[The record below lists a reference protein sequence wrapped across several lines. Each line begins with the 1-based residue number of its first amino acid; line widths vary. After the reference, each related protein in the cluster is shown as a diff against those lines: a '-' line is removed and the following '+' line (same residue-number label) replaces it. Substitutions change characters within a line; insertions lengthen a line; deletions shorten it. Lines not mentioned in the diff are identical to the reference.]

1 MDDEALPRKILVGEL
16 HYAKLWLVCVALRGV
31 SWDKMP
37 FEQRE
42 LAFQAKDAASNCLSN
57 LLDSPTYRAALRYA
71 VHDTLVMTAFSGLFL
86 LKMANL
92 FPAELDLSAITI
104 QVEQLAQLLSDV
116 AAERYALTLRIM
128 LANLRRKVGLAGGG
142 MPPGPQNA
150 QMPTTTGGPG
160 DVPPPPNG
168 GVLSGG
174 APPFIDPS
182 IAGPPPPFT
191 VEEVGPWA
199 HDQRM
204 FHPQAIP
211 LWLQEQNLTD
221 LGLPVNG
228 SDGIFLQIGGQ
239 NGWMGD
245 FPQMPEAW

>member
-1 MDDEALPRKILVGEL
+1 MDEDALPRKILIGEL

-71 VHDTLVMTAFSGLFL
+71 VHDTLVMAAFSGLFL

-92 FPAELDLSAITI
+92 FPAELDLGAITI

-128 LANLRRKVGLAGGG
+128 LANLRRKVGLTASGIPPLPSAGGG
-142 MPPGPQNA
+142 
-150 QMPTTTGGPG
+150 
-160 DVPPPPNG
+160 
-168 GVLSGG
+168 
-174 APPFIDPS
+174 
-182 IAGPPPPFT
+182 AGPDAAMMGPSPFMDPNIVPSQPFT
-191 VEEVGPWA
+191 EQEVGPWA

-204 FHPQAIP
+204 FNQSSIP
-211 LWLQEQNLTD
+211 LWLQEQSLTD

-228 SDGIFLQIGGQ
+228 SDGIFLQMGHT

>member
-1 MDDEALPRKILVGEL
+1 MDEEALPRKILVGEL

-71 VHDTLVMTAFSGLFL
+71 VHDTLVMAAFSGLFL

-92 FPAELDLSAITI
+92 FPAELDLSIITV

-128 LANLRRKVGLAGGG
+128 LANLRRKVGLAAAAAAAAVAAQGGAEMLG
-142 MPPGPQNA
+142 AVSASAG
-150 QMPTTTGGPG
+150 
-160 DVPPPPNG
+160 PPPPF
-168 GVLSGG
+168 L
-174 APPFIDPS
+174 DPS
-182 IAGPPPPFT
+182 IVPPPPFT
-191 VEEVGPWA
+191 VEELGPWA
-199 HDQRM
+199 HHPRM
-204 FHPQAIP
+204 FNPQTIP
-211 LWLQEQNLTD
+211 LWLQEQSLTD

-228 SDGIFLQIGGQ
+228 SDGIFLQMGHA

>member
-1 MDDEALPRKILVGEL
+1 MDDEALPRKILAGEL

-42 LAFQAKDAASNCLSN
+42 LAFQAKDAASTCLSN

-71 VHDTLVMTAFSGLFL
+71 VHDTLVMAAFSGLFL

-92 FPAELDLSAITI
+92 FPAELDLGAITI

-128 LANLRRKVGLAGGG
+128 LANLRRKVGMTATG
-142 MPPGPQNA
+142 MQQGLGP
-150 QMPTTTGGPG
+150 GGPT
-160 DVPPPPNG
+160 
-168 GVLSGG
+168 
-174 APPFIDPS
+174 DPS
-182 IAGPPPPFT
+182 MIAGPPPPYIDPSITGIPSQPFT
-191 VEEVGPWA
+191 AEELGPWA
-199 HDQRM
+199 HELRM
-204 FHPQAIP
+204 FNPTSIP
-211 LWLQEQNLTD
+211 LWLQEQSLTD

-228 SDGIFLQIGGQ
+228 SDGIFLQMGHT
-239 NGWMGD
+239 NGWTGD